1 MGAGILKDAGLPE
14 LIARDGEQYLRIALA
29 LASDPARLAALR
41 TGLRA
46 RLQASALLDA
56 AGFARGME
64 SAYHR
69 MWRARAEGAAPAEDG
84 DRQ

>member
-1 MGAGILKDAGLPE
+1 
-14 LIARDGEQYLRIALA
+14 
-29 LASDPARLAALR
+29 LASDPAKLAALR
-41 TGLRA
+41 SGLRA

-56 AGFARGME
+56 GFARAME

-69 MWRARAEGAAPAEDG
+69 MWRAHAEGAAPAEDG